1 MTRILLTSALLV
13 AMSQSAFAQG
23 SPTEISI
30 STFDTTNATA
40 PISAVEGPGVKIG
53 EGTTIFPVFGLSTGV
68 VNNVFYEESGIDT
81 TGVLRLL
88 AQVGVGS
95 LSQARLTANT
105 DDGVAT
111 QTGSFQYRAEAR
123 ASYDLMLT
131 TNDTVSDTGGLGLG
145 LGVRG
150 LTNPDG
156 RLSFG
161 FDEQFTR
168 LIRAANFETDAN
180 TNRDIN
186 NLGLKLIYHPQD
198 RSVAG
203 YLYWNNTLDIFERS
217 TQEFADRFQNQ
228 FGLHPQWRIFP
239 QTTLFADLSL
249 GIYTGIGGSTKV
261 TSYPLRTIAGISTL
275 LSLKTTFNLQAG
287 YENGFYSAGP
297 SYSAP
302 TIGASLGYRYSPLGR
317 AVLTYDWTHQDSVNA
332 NFYRD
337 HVARL
342 WVQQLFVPFVIMFQP
357 EIHFRE
363 YQGIDPMIGMPTRN
377 DVIIAAIA
385 GVHYNFRNWLAATL
399 DYHFATVQTDYTQMV
414 DGITDDPGYT
424 RHELLLG
431 MRLAL

>member
-1 MTRILLTSALLV
+1 MTRLLLISALLF
-13 AMSQSAFAQG
+13 ASQSAFAQG
-23 SPTEISI
+23 TPSEITI
-30 STFDTTNATA
+30 ATFDPSNATA
-40 PISAVEGPGVKIG
+40 PVSAVEGPGVKIG
-53 EGTTIFPVFGLSTGV
+53 EGTTLYPVFGLSTGI
-68 VNNVFYEESGIDT
+68 VNNVFYEQSDIET

-95 LSQARLTANT
+95 LSQARLSANT
-105 DDGVAT
+105 EDGSST

-131 TNDTVSDTGGLGLG
+131 TNDTVSETGGLGLG

-168 LIRAANFETDAN
+168 LIRAANFESDAN

-186 NLGLKLIYHPQD
+186 NLGLRLIYHPPD
-198 RSVAG
+198 RSVSG

-217 TQEFADRFQNQ
+217 TQHFADRFQNQ
-228 FGLHPQWRIFP
+228 FGLHPQWRVFP

-249 GIYTGIGGSTKV
+249 GIFTGLGSSTKV
-261 TSYPLRTIAGISTL
+261 TSFPLRTVAGISTL

-317 AVLTYDWTHQDSVNA
+317 AVITYDWTHQDSVNA

-337 HVARL
+337 HVLRL
-342 WVQQLFVPFVIMFQP
+342 WVQQLFVPFVVMFQP

-363 YQGIDPMIGMPTRN
+363 YEGIDPMIGSPTRN

-399 DYHFATVQTDYTQMV
+399 DYHFSTVQTNYTYMT
-414 DGITDDPGYT
+414 DGIVDDPSYT